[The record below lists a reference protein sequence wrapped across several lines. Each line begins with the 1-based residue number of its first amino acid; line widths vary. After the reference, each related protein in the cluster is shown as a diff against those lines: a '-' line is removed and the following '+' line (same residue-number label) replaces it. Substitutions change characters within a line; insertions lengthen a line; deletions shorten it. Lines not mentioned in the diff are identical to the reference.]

1 MKEKGTFL
9 SRHWQKL
16 GELKTATKT
25 VAFGYAFPQVISES
39 FSQIFT
45 LKNYHHL
52 MNPQKLIHFVFLN
65 FKLFLERQTGHQKHF
80 FLFLTVEQLEA

>member
-52 MNPQKLIHFVFLN
+52 MNPQNTFCISQF
-65 FKLFLERQTGHQKHF
+65 QTLPGATNRSSEAF
-80 FLFLTVEQLEA
+80 FPFSDS

>member
-9 SRHWQKL
+9 STHWQKL

-52 MNPQKLIHFVFLN
+52 MNPQNTFCILN

-80 FLFLTVEQLEA
+80 FLFLTVEQLVA